1 MRNLSEKWWMKCIA
15 IILCIAGVIMGAA
28 SLVAMFYDA
37 DYPKGEL
44 LDSIYERIADNY
56 SAKILEDYNDS
67 ADEADF
73 LKKVEKD
80 IDPQLRFAIVKSSEQ
95 HWHNNAYIVAKEI
108 DAFGADAEYLYGSA
122 EDVEKADYWTMGGE
136 DFYSFYSTTSLF
148 VMLQTGYTIDT
159 TDLQYE
165 EVSDIVYDAGTNIFY
180 YETTDGYYP
189 VHSVVVTDEQ
199 ETKTYVLTELEQT
212 ELPETTFSVGVD
224 ESVVEIN
231 VTGGTEETSSVR
243 LAYLDENGG
252 ELATLEPGSY
262 VQLEN
267 NTGAIRELTEDEELA
282 MGTPGSY
289 VLYVPSL
296 SDITSEKLVHG
307 YENTYIENG
316 LLVLSDLSGDEYYYV
331 FSYVDES
338 VSSDGFPGFFA
349 EAKRWVNLW
358 EGFVSYAI
366 LIEILSVIV
375 FLATFLFLMYAAG
388 HHKGC
393 DGTIRLKGVDTVW
406 LEIVTLIAVL
416 AEFGIGALVFVVLD
430 YGVFSVSGFFA
441 VELELGVMFCLIPL
455 LYAMTIAARI
465 KAKQF
470 WRYTILYWCWR
481 AFVKIAKKVGGVF
494 KRFFSWVVERHKA
507 RMEFSRTHGT
517 LVLRSVILLIIMT
530 LVLGVSLLWCTIY
543 SYDAEF
549 ALFWFAVVALFFWI
563 FTLSVV
569 MQMAKLQEGSRR
581 IAGGDLSTPIDTRG
595 LFWEFKVHA
604 ENINKVGDGIANAVE
619 KQMKSERFKTELITN
634 VSHDIKT
641 PLTSIISYVD
651 LIEKENVENEQ
662 VREYIEV
669 LDRQSARLKKLIEDL
684 MEASKASTGNLAVH
698 FENCDARVLL
708 TQIVGE
714 FEEKTAANELEMIV
728 SSPEEE
734 VPVRVDSRHIWRV
747 FDNLLGNI
755 CKYAQ
760 ANTRVYIS
768 LVREGNDAVIT
779 FKNISKYPLNISGD
793 ELMERFVRG
802 DSSRNTEGS
811 GLGLSIA
818 QSLTT
823 LMKGTMELSVDGDLF
838 KVTLH
843 FPVVDK

>member
-28 SLVAMFYDA
+28 SLAAMIYDA

-44 LDSIYERIADNY
+44 LDSIYERIANNY

-67 ADEADF
+67 ADEAEF

-80 IDPQLRFAIVKSSEQ
+80 IDPQLRFAIVKCSEQ
-95 HWHNNAYIVAKEI
+95 HWYNDAYNVAKEI

-159 TDLQYE
+159 TDFG
-165 EVSDIVYDAGTNIFY
+165 DDASK
-180 YETTDGYYP
+180 D
-189 VHSVVVTDEQ
+189 
-199 ETKTYVLTELEQT
+199 
-212 ELPETTFSVGVD
+212 
-224 ESVVEIN
+224 
-231 VTGGTEETSSVR
+231 
-243 LAYLDENGG
+243 
-252 ELATLEPGSY
+252 
-262 VQLEN
+262 
-267 NTGAIRELTEDEELA
+267 
-282 MGTPGSY
+282 
-289 VLYVPSL
+289 
-296 SDITSEKLVHG
+296 
-307 YENTYIENG
+307 
-316 LLVLSDLSGDEYYYV
+316 YYYV
-331 FSYVDES
+331 FSYVDET

-375 FLATFLFLMYAAG
+375 FFAAFIFLMYAAG

-393 DGTIRLKGVDTVW
+393 DGTIRLKGIDTVW

-416 AEFGIGALVFVVLD
+416 LEVGIGSLVFVVLD

-470 WRYTILYWCWR
+470 WRYTILYWCFR
-481 AFVKIAKKVGGVF
+481 VFVKVAKKIGGLF
-494 KRFFSWVVERHKA
+494 KRFFSWVAERHRA
-507 RMEFSRTHGT
+507 RMEFARTHGT
-517 LVLRSVILLIIMT
+517 LVLRTVILLIIMT

-549 ALFWFAVVALFFWI
+549 ALFWFAVVAIFFWLV
-563 FTLSVV
+563 TLSAV

-581 IAGGDLSTPIDTRG
+581 IAGGDLSTPIDTKG

-651 LIEKENVENEQ
+651 LIQKEDVENEK

-669 LDRQSARLKKLIEDL
+669 LDRQSLRLKKLIEDL
-684 MEASKASTGNLAVH
+684 MEASKASTGNLAVN
-698 FENCDARVLL
+698 FEKCDARVLL

-728 SSPEEE
+728 SNPEDM
-734 VPVRVDSRHIWRV
+734 VPVLVDSRHIWRV

-760 ANTRVYIS
+760 PHTRVYIS
-768 LVREGNDAVIT
+768 LVREDDEAVIT
-779 FKNISKYPLNISGD
+779 FKNISQYPLNISGD

-818 QSLTT
+818 QSLTS
-823 LMKGTMELSVDGDLF
+823 LMKGTMELFVDGDLF
-838 KVTLH
+838 KVILR
-843 FPVVDK
+843 FPVVSE

>member
-1 MRNLSEKWWMKCIA
+1 
-15 IILCIAGVIMGAA
+15 MGAA

-44 LDSIYERIADNY
+44 LDSLYERIADNY
-56 SAKILEDYNDS
+56 AAKILEDYNDS
-67 ADEADF
+67 ADEAEF

-95 HWHNNAYIVAKEI
+95 HWHNNASIVANEI

-136 DFYSFYSTTSLF
+136 NFYSFYSTTSLF
-148 VMLQTGYTIDT
+148 VMLQTGYTIDN
-159 TDLQYE
+159 TDLTYQ
-165 EVSDIVYDAGTNIFY
+165 EVSDIVYDADANLFY

-189 VHSVVVTDEQ
+189 VHSIVVTDEQ
-199 ETKTYVLTELEQT
+199 ETKTYVLTELEET
-212 ELPETTFSVGVD
+212 GVELPETTFSVGVD
-224 ESVVEIN
+224 ESMVEIN
-231 VTGGTEETSSVR
+231 VTDEAEEASSVR
-243 LAYLDENGG
+243 LAYLDENDA

-262 VQLEN
+262 IQLEN
-267 NTGAIRELTEDEELA
+267 NTGAIRELTEDEALA

-289 VLYVPSL
+289 VLYVPDL
-296 SDITSEKLVHG
+296 SDITSEEKIHG
-307 YENTYIENG
+307 YENTYIDNG
-316 LLVLSDLSGDEYYYV
+316 LLVLSGLSGKEYYYV

-338 VSSDGFPGFFA
+338 VSYDGFPGFFA

-375 FLATFLFLMYAAG
+375 FLAAFLFLMYAAG
-388 HHKGC
+388 RHRGD
-393 DGTIRLKGVDTVW
+393 DGTIRLKGIDTVW
-406 LEIVTLIAVL
+406 LEIVTLVAVL
-416 AEFGIGALVFVVLD
+416 AELGIGSLMFVVLD
-430 YGVFSVSGFFA
+430 YGVFSVSGFIA
-441 VELELGVMFCLIPL
+441 VELQLGIMFCLILL
-455 LYAMTIAARI
+455 LYAMTVSARI

-481 AFVKIAKKVGGVF
+481 VFVKVAKKIGGLF
-494 KRFFSWVVERHKA
+494 KRFFSWARQNHEA

-530 LVLGVSLLWCTIY
+530 FVLGFSFLLCTDFY
-543 SYDAEF
+543 GWGGM
-549 ALFWFAVVALFFWI
+549 LLWFAVVAIFFWI
-563 FTLSVV
+563 VTLSAV

-581 IAGGDLSTPIDTRG
+581 IAGGDLSTPIDTKG

-662 VREYIEV
+662 VQEYIEV

-698 FENCDARVLL
+698 FEKCDARVLL

-728 SSPEEE
+728 SNPEEE
-734 VPVRVDSRHIWRV
+734 VPVLVDSRHIWRV

-768 LVREGNDAVIT
+768 LVREENDAVIT

-818 QSLTT
+818 QSLTA

-838 KVTLH
+838 KVTLR
-843 FPVVDK
+843 FPVVSA

>member
-1 MRNLSEKWWMKCIA
+1 MKCIA

-28 SLVAMFYDA
+28 SLAAMIYDA

-67 ADEADF
+67 ADEAEF

-95 HWHNNAYIVAKEI
+95 HWNNNAYIVAKEI

-122 EDVEKADYWTMGGE
+122 EDVKNADYWTMGGE
-136 DFYSFYSTTSLF
+136 NFYSFYSTTSLF
-148 VMLQTGYTIDT
+148 VMLQTGYTIDN
-159 TDLQYE
+159 TDLTYQ
-165 EVSDIVYDAGTNIFY
+165 EVSDIVYDAGSNLFY

-189 VHSVVVTDEQ
+189 VHSIVVTDEQ
-199 ETKTYVLTELEQT
+199 ETKTYILTELKET

-231 VTGGTEETSSVR
+231 VTDEAEEASSVR
-243 LAYLDENGG
+243 LAYLDENDA

-267 NTGAIRELTEDEELA
+267 NSGAIRELTEDEELA

-349 EAKRWVNLW
+349 EAKRWVDLW

-366 LIEILSVIV
+366 LIEVLSVIA
-375 FLATFLFLMYAAG
+375 FFASFIFLMYAAG
-388 HHKGC
+388 HHRGD
-393 DGTIRLKGVDTVW
+393 DGTIRLKGIDTVW
-406 LEIVTLIAVL
+406 LEPVTLIAAL
-416 AEFGIGALVFVVLD
+416 AEFGIGSLVFVVLD
-430 YGVFSVSGFFA
+430 YGVFSVAGFIA
-441 VELELGVMFCLIPL
+441 VELQLGIMFCLIPL
-455 LYAMTIAARI
+455 LYAMTVSARI

-481 AFVKIAKKVGGVF
+481 VFAKVAKKIGGLF
-494 KRFFSWVVERHKA
+494 KRFFSWMAERHRA
-507 RMEFSRTHGT
+507 RMEFARTHGT
-517 LVLRSVILLIIMT
+517 LVARSVILLIIMT
-530 LVLGVSLLWCTIY
+530 LVLGFSFLLCTDFY
-543 SYDAEF
+543 GWEGV
-549 ALFWFAVVALFFWI
+549 LLWFAVAAIFFWI
-563 FTLSVV
+563 VTLSAV

-651 LIEKENVENEQ
+651 LIEKENVENEKVQ
-662 VREYIEV
+662 EYIEV

-698 FENCDARVLL
+698 FEKCDARVLL

-728 SSPEEE
+728 SNPEGE
-734 VPVRVDSRHIWRV
+734 VPVLVDSRHIWRV

-768 LVREGNDAVIT
+768 LVREEKDAVIT

-818 QSLTT
+818 QSLTA

>member
-1 MRNLSEKWWMKCIA
+1 
-15 IILCIAGVIMGAA
+15 
-28 SLVAMFYDA
+28 
-37 DYPKGEL
+37 
-44 LDSIYERIADNY
+44 
-56 SAKILEDYNDS
+56 
-67 ADEADF
+67 
-73 LKKVEKD
+73 
-80 IDPQLRFAIVKSSEQ
+80 
-95 HWHNNAYIVAKEI
+95 
-108 DAFGADAEYLYGSA
+108 
-122 EDVEKADYWTMGGE
+122 
-136 DFYSFYSTTSLF
+136 
-148 VMLQTGYTIDT
+148 
-159 TDLQYE
+159 
-165 EVSDIVYDAGTNIFY
+165 VYDAGANLFY

-358 EGFVSYAI
+358 ETFVSYAI
-366 LIEILSVIV
+366 FIEILSVIV
-375 FLATFLFLMYAAG
+375 FFAAFIFLMYAAG

-393 DGTIRLKGVDTVW
+393 DGTIRLKGIDTVW

-416 AEFGIGALVFVVLD
+416 AEFGIGALVLVVLD
-430 YGVFSVSGFFA
+430 YGVFSVSAFIA
-441 VELELGVMFCLIPL
+441 VELQLGVMFCLIAL

-481 AFVKIAKKVGGVF
+481 VFVKVAKKIGGVF
-494 KRFFSWVVERHKA
+494 KRFFSWVAEIHKA

-517 LVLRSVILLIIMT
+517 LVLRTVILLIVMT
-530 LVLGVSLLWCTIY
+530 IVLGVSLLWCTIY

-669 LDRQSARLKKLIEDL
+669 LDRQSLRLKKLIEDL

>member
-1 MRNLSEKWWMKCIA
+1 
-15 IILCIAGVIMGAA
+15 
-28 SLVAMFYDA
+28 
-37 DYPKGEL
+37 
-44 LDSIYERIADNY
+44 
-56 SAKILEDYNDS
+56 
-67 ADEADF
+67 
-73 LKKVEKD
+73 
-80 IDPQLRFAIVKSSEQ
+80 
-95 HWHNNAYIVAKEI
+95 
-108 DAFGADAEYLYGSA
+108 
-122 EDVEKADYWTMGGE
+122 
-136 DFYSFYSTTSLF
+136 
-148 VMLQTGYTIDT
+148 
-159 TDLQYE
+159 
-165 EVSDIVYDAGTNIFY
+165 
-180 YETTDGYYP
+180 
-189 VHSVVVTDEQ
+189 
-199 ETKTYVLTELEQT
+199 
-212 ELPETTFSVGVD
+212 
-224 ESVVEIN
+224 
-231 VTGGTEETSSVR
+231 
-243 LAYLDENGG
+243 
-252 ELATLEPGSY
+252 
-262 VQLEN
+262 
-267 NTGAIRELTEDEELA
+267 
-282 MGTPGSY
+282 
-289 VLYVPSL
+289 
-296 SDITSEKLVHG
+296 
-307 YENTYIENG
+307 
-316 LLVLSDLSGDEYYYV
+316 
-331 FSYVDES
+331 
-338 VSSDGFPGFFA
+338 
-349 EAKRWVNLW
+349 
-358 EGFVSYAI
+358 
-366 LIEILSVIV
+366 
-375 FLATFLFLMYAAG
+375 
-388 HHKGC
+388 
-393 DGTIRLKGVDTVW
+393 
-406 LEIVTLIAVL
+406 
-416 AEFGIGALVFVVLD
+416 
-430 YGVFSVSGFFA
+430 VFSVSAFIA
-441 VELELGVMFCLIPL
+441 VELELGVIFCLIPL
-455 LYAMTIAARI
+455 LYAMTVSARI

-481 AFVKIAKKVGGVF
+481 VVAKVAKKIGGIL
-494 KRFFSWVVERHKA
+494 KRFFSWMGERHRA
-507 RMEFSRTHGT
+507 RMDFSRTHGT
-517 LVLRSVILLIIMT
+517 LVLRSVILLIVMT
-530 LVLGVSLLWCTIY
+530 IVLGFSFLLCTDFY
-543 SYDAEF
+543 GWGG
-549 ALFWFAVVALFFWI
+549 LLLWFAVVAIFFWI
-563 FTLSVV
+563 VTLSAV

-669 LDRQSARLKKLIEDL
+669 LDRQSLRLKKLIEDL

-760 ANTRVYIS
+760 PHTRVYIS
-768 LVREGNDAVIT
+768 LVREENDAVIT

>member
-1 MRNLSEKWWMKCIA
+1 
-15 IILCIAGVIMGAA
+15 MGAA

-95 HWHNNAYIVAKEI
+95 HWNNNAYIVAKEI

-122 EDVEKADYWTMGGE
+122 DDVKNADYWTMGGE
-136 DFYSFYSTTSLF
+136 NFYSFYSTTSLF
-148 VMLQTGYTIDT
+148 VMLQTGYTIDN
-159 TDLQYE
+159 TDLTYQ
-165 EVSDIVYDAGTNIFY
+165 EVSDIVYDAGANLFY

-358 EGFVSYAI
+358 ETFVSYAI
-366 LIEILSVIV
+366 FIEILSVIV
-375 FLATFLFLMYAAG
+375 FFAAFIFLMYAAG

-393 DGTIRLKGVDTVW
+393 DGTIRLKGIDTVW

-416 AEFGIGALVFVVLD
+416 AEFGIGALVLVVLD
-430 YGVFSVSGFFA
+430 YGVFSVSAFIA
-441 VELELGVMFCLIPL
+441 VELQLGVMFCLIAL

-481 AFVKIAKKVGGVF
+481 VFVKVAKKIGGVF
-494 KRFFSWVVERHKA
+494 KRFFSWVAEIHKA

-517 LVLRSVILLIIMT
+517 LVLRTVILLIVMT
-530 LVLGVSLLWCTIY
+530 IVLGVSLLWCTIY

-669 LDRQSARLKKLIEDL
+669 LDRQSLRLKKLIEDL